1 MLASILTIEITQ
13 ISNLGFFLLME
24 FDEPDP
30 SCWDRPRLEGYHVYI
45 YDLILFIYLFL
56 GEVLGDLPYD
66 NIGPFIYFSLGDIYL
81 EKR

>member
-30 SCWDRPRLEGYHVYI
+30 SCWDRPRLEGYPVYI

-66 NIGPFIYFSLGDIYL
+66 NISLFIYFSLSDIYL
-81 EKR
+81 DKR